1 MKVAQERQFYVH
13 DRFVAYNG
21 DQAEFSNF
29 YVAPFK
35 APVLTANDRPVMEFQ
50 SVEQYFAY
58 NKAILF
64 GDNEIAQKI
73 MAHTR
78 GAKLKADGRNVGK
91 NSGRPYS
98 DEAWQPYVQQVLQT
112 GMQAKFS
119 QNPSLRDLLLSTGS
133 RYLVEGNGSDNH
145 YGAGI
150 WSYQITDRSYRNG
163 DNLQGKM
170 LMGVRDQ
177 LVRSYQQNHEQQ
189 SERV

>member
-35 APVLTANDRPVMEFQ
+35 APVLTANDRPVMEFK

-78 GAKLKADGRNVGK
+78 GAKLKADGRNHILMKRGNHMFSK
-91 NSGRPYS
+91 CCR
-98 DEAWQPYVQQVLQT
+98 QVCKQSLARIRHCVICYYLQ
-112 GMQAKFS
+112 
-119 QNPSLRDLLLSTGS
+119 DH
-133 RYLVEGNGSDNH
+133 D
-145 YGAGI
+145 I
-150 WSYQITDRSYRNG
+150 
-163 DNLQGKM
+163 
-170 LMGVRDQ
+170 
-177 LVRSYQQNHEQQ
+177 
-189 SERV
+189 